1 LRFFKRGKAQFVTA
15 GIINGQLSPIESK
28 MTDIFSKKQR
38 SEIMKAVKSKG
49 NKSTEIKLVE
59 IFKFHDVTG
68 WRRNSNLV
76 GHPDFIFPKKR
87 VAIFADGCFWHGHN
101 CRNVNPSNNA
111 EYWQN
116 KIKRNKA
123 RDKAMTKELNQKGWK
138 VVRIW
143 ECEIKKGK
151 VQKLKAAGLFSG
163 KGSGATKTAHW
174 ESP

>member
-1 LRFFKRGKAQFVTA
+1 
-15 GIINGQLSPIESK
+15 
-28 MTDIFSKKQR
+28 MTDTFSAKQR

-49 NKSTEIKLVE
+49 NKSTEIKLIE
-59 IFKFHDVTG
+59 IFKFHHVTG
-68 WRRNSNLV
+68 WRRNSNLA
-76 GHPDFIFPKKR
+76 GHPDFIFPKNR
-87 VAIFADGCFWHGHN
+87 IAVFADGCFWHGHN
-101 CRNVNPSNNA
+101 CRNVTPSENA

-123 RDKAMTKELNQKGWK
+123 RDKAVTKELIEKGWK

-163 KGSGATKTAHW
+163 KESGTTKNA
-174 ESP
+174 

>member
-1 LRFFKRGKAQFVTA
+1 
-15 GIINGQLSPIESK
+15 
-28 MTDIFSKKQR
+28 MTDTFSTKQR

-49 NKSTEIKLVE
+49 NKSTEIKLIE
-59 IFKFHDVTG
+59 IFKLHHITG

-76 GHPDFIFPKKR
+76 GHPDFIFPKNR
-87 VAIFADGCFWHGHN
+87 IAVFADGCFWHGHN
-101 CRNVNPSNNA
+101 CRNVTPSENA

-123 RDKAMTKELNQKGWK
+123 RDKAITKELTAKGWK

-151 VQKLKAAGLFSG
+151 VLKLKAAGLFSG
-163 KGSGATKTAHW
+163 KESGTTKNA
-174 ESP
+174 

>member
-1 LRFFKRGKAQFVTA
+1 MADT
-15 GIINGQLSPIESK
+15 
-28 MTDIFSKKQR
+28 FSTKQR

-49 NKSTEIKLVE
+49 NKSTEIKLIE
-59 IFKFHDVTG
+59 IFKLHHITG

-76 GHPDFIFPKKR
+76 GHPDFIFPKNR
-87 VAIFADGCFWHGHN
+87 IAVFADGCFWHGHN
-101 CRNVNPSNNA
+101 CRNVTPSENA

-123 RDKAMTKELNQKGWK
+123 RDKAITKELTVKGWK

-151 VQKLKAAGLFSG
+151 VLKLKATGLFSG
-163 KGSGATKTAHW
+163 KESGTTKNA
-174 ESP
+174 